1 MNRPLPSY
9 FSLTF
14 RLKKCMKCYLK
25 ALDLGR
31 IYGQWNDTAGPIAIA
46 IANRSSVFVWMR
58 ETGYTTP
65 NLCWRKMK
73 YSVSPY
79 PDSCGCGLR
88 YFLLTSDGSLV
99 AEAMSCATSSWR
111 NKAISMVTCV
121 FFSFALVEILL
132 SCPSCAWRKDR
143 LILPSY
149 QWKCSSGRT
158 GVKAVVS
165 WCFGLVQSPNDVKQR
180 LTTTPWNIL
189 KQSCLL
195 SLNWSTQNLSKNGT
209 LPLGGKFSQVFEKCA
224 KVIFK
229 LGTGHYLS
237 PGGRIWG

>member
-1 MNRPLPSY
+1 
-9 FSLTF
+9 
-14 RLKKCMKCYLK
+14 
-25 ALDLGR
+25 
-31 IYGQWNDTAGPIAIA
+31 
-46 IANRSSVFVWMR
+46 
-58 ETGYTTP
+58 
-65 NLCWRKMK
+65 
-73 YSVSPY
+73 
-79 PDSCGCGLR
+79 
-88 YFLLTSDGSLV
+88 
-99 AEAMSCATSSWR
+99 MSCATSSWR

-143 LILPSY
+143 LILPSF

-158 GVKAVVS
+158 CVKAVVS

-209 LPLGGKFSQVFEKCA
+209 VPLGGKFSPVFEKWA
-224 KVIFK
+224 KVIFE

-237 PGGRIWG
+237 PGGAGGGFGAKQGEIYPISPLNVTSLKWSGPANNFWCFSRSPSPPSMSSFSKQIWVVPTLNPSKVFSDPPFWVLSYNWSPLLFSQKSSDPP